1 MNTRNKTL
9 FQLCGF
15 INIAFVFSNGPIIPK
30 LSHSTK
36 ALFLKNKEMYTLQK
50 AIVIPDHLRMKIFQK
65 LLIKNGI
72 HVLAKLIKNEPV
84 SFCFLVTDV
93 FDFVIRD
100 KSSASSQ
107 KVGSQTRN
115 EHNGKAIDKLKKR
128 WSLLNF
134 KKGLNLT

>member
-50 AIVIPDHLRMKIFQK
+50 AIVILDHLGMKIFQK
-65 LLIKNGI
+65 LLIKNRI
-72 HVLAKLIKNEPV
+72 HVLAQLIKNEPV
-84 SFCFLVTDV
+84 SLSFLVTDI

-100 KSSASSQ
+100 KSSASS
-107 KVGSQTRN
+107 
-115 EHNGKAIDKLKKR
+115 
-128 WSLLNF
+128 
-134 KKGLNLT
+134 